1 MKRDENSDQNIQNG
15 DRILAFVKHVKTE
28 ARVHGIVQKVETD
41 GLKDC
46 LDRTDRTDRT
56 AKLMQPVQPKQVDA
70 LVTSCDILSLCCT
83 TMKTHKT
90 PSICVQ
96 NLAPLVNPNIQTRGH
111 R

>member
-15 DRILAFVKHVKTE
+15 NRILAFVKHVKTE

-46 LDRTDRTDRT
+46 LDRTDRT

-70 LVTSCDILSLCCT
+70 LVTSCHILSHLVTLFYHGENSQNTVHLCTKSFASCESE
-83 TMKTHKT
+83 H
-90 PSICVQ
+90 
-96 NLAPLVNPNIQTRGH
+96 PNTWS
-111 R
+111 

>member
-15 DRILAFVKHVKTE
+15 NRILAFVKHVKTE

-46 LDRTDRTDRT
+46 LDRTDRT

-70 LVTSCDILSLCCT
+70 LVTSCHILSLCCT
-83 TMKTHKT
+83 TVKTHKT